1 MNYQSIKLEKE
12 MYGMPGKS
20 FTDVLE
26 QLDPS
31 ENYRGTP
38 LEKLDAFQRQLK
50 RFDIRVSGSSSDMV
64 QKFFQ
69 TSDAAALFPEYFS
82 RAIHQGMEEANVLNQ
97 VVATVT
103 QIEGL
108 DYRSIAS
115 IPTDAEKEMK
125 VVAEGGEIPTTSVHL
140 QSNLVELKKR
150 GRMLEASYEAI
161 QFQKLD
167 LFTVTLKQIGTYLA
181 TTLLGDAVD
190 VLISGDGNKNPASV
204 VNVATANTLTYNDMI
219 SLWGSFGNY
228 EMNTILVA
236 PDVMLKILAIPEFQ
250 NPLTGLN
257 FQGTGKLVTPL
268 GATLIRS
275 SVVPAGKMV
284 GLDNRFAIE
293 QVVANPLMVE
303 SDKLIDK
310 QLDRTTIST
319 ITGFA
324 KIFVD
329 ASKVLDTTTA
339 SSKTA

>member
-1 MNYQSIKLEKE
+1 MNYKSIKLEKE
-12 MYGMPGKS
+12 MYGRPGKS

-38 LEKLDAFQRQLK
+38 LEGLDAFQRQLK
-50 RFDIRVSGSSSDMV
+50 RFNIHVSGKSSDTV
-64 QKFFQ
+64 QKFFK
-69 TSDAAALFPEYFS
+69 TSDSAALFPEYLS

-97 VVATVT
+97 IVATVT
-103 QIEGL
+103 QIEGM

-115 IPTDAEKEMK
+115 IPSDDEKEMK
-125 VVAEGGEIPTTSVHL
+125 EVAEGDSIPTTTVHL
-140 QSNLVELKKR
+140 QENLVELKKR

-181 TTLLGDAVD
+181 TTLLGDAVN
-190 VLISGDGNKNPASV
+190 VLMTKDNDPEGVLS
-204 VNVATANTLTYNDMI
+204 VATDSTITYDDMI
-219 SLWGSFGNY
+219 KLWGSFGNY

-250 NPLTGLN
+250 NPLTGMN
-257 FQGTGKLVTPL
+257 FQGTGRLTTPL

-275 SVVPAGKMV
+275 SVVPAGKMI

-303 SDKLIDK
+303 SDKLIDR
-310 QLDRTTIST
+310 QLERTTIST

-324 KIFVD
+324 KIFED
-329 ASKVLDTTTA
+329 ASKILNVTA
-339 SSKTA
+339 SA

>member
-1 MNYQSIKLEKE
+1 MNYKSIKLEKE
-12 MYGMPGKS
+12 MYGRPGKS

-38 LEKLDAFQRQLK
+38 LEGLDAFQRQLK
-50 RFDIRVSGSSSDMV
+50 RFNIHVSGKGSDIV

-69 TSDAAALFPEYFS
+69 TSDSAALFPEYLS

-97 VVATVT
+97 IVATVT
-103 QIEGL
+103 QIDGM

-115 IPTDAEKEMK
+115 IPTDDEKRMEE
-125 VVAEGGEIPTTSVHL
+125 VDEGAAIPTTTVHL
-140 QSNLVELKKR
+140 QENLVELKKR

-167 LFTVTLKQIGTYLA
+167 LFTVTLKQIGAYLA

-190 VLISGDGNKNPASV
+190 VLINGDGNENPATV
-204 VNVATANTLTYNDMI
+204 LNVATESEITYDDMI
-219 SLWGSFGNY
+219 KLWGSFGNY

-250 NPLTGLN
+250 NPLTGMN
-257 FQGTGKLVTPL
+257 FQGTGRLTTPL

-275 SVVPAGKMV
+275 SVVPVGQMI

-303 SDKLIDK
+303 SDKLIDR
-310 QLDRTTIST
+310 QLERTTIST

-324 KIFVD
+324 KIFED
-329 ASKVLDTTTA
+329 ASKVLDTTKVA
-339 SSKTA
+339 EA

>member
-1 MNYQSIKLEKE
+1 MNYQSIKLEKG
-12 MYGMPGKS
+12 MYGVPGKS

-31 ENYRGTP
+31 ENYRGTSF
-38 LEKLDAFQRQLK
+38 EKLDAFQRQLK
-50 RFDIRVSGSSSDMV
+50 RFDIHVSGKDSDMV
-64 QKFFQ
+64 QKFYQ
-69 TSDAAALFPEYFS
+69 TSDAAALFPEYLS
-82 RAIHQGMEEANVLNQ
+82 RAIHQGMEEANVLPQ

-103 QIEGL
+103 KIDGM

-115 IPTDAEKEMK
+115 VPTDAEKTMN
-125 VVAEGGEIPTTSVHL
+125 VVGEGESIPTTSVHL
-140 QSNLVELKKR
+140 QSNLVNLKKR

-167 LFTVTLKQIGTYLA
+167 LFTVTLKQIGAYLA
-181 TTLLGDAVD
+181 TTLLGDAVK
-190 VLISGDGNKNPASV
+190 VLISGDGNQNPANV
-204 VNVATANTLTYNDMI
+204 INVNTIDMVTYDDLIN
-219 SLWGSFGNY
+219 LWGSLGNY
-228 EMNTILVA
+228 EMNTMLVA

-275 SVVPAGKMV
+275 SAVPTGKII

-303 SDKLIDK
+303 SDKLIER

-324 KIFVD
+324 KIFED
-329 ASKVLDTTTA
+329 ASVVLDTKI
-339 SSKTA
+339 S